1 MKITCEICKDLIPL
15 VQDGVASK
23 DSEDAVHEHIRECQ
37 ECADLFYGKNHA
49 QNMDETRIMRKAKR
63 YMNSVLT
70 VLLFVFIVVG
80 VFMTDGMNVM
90 MNTVIMPVTGT
101 LSYIVFQ
108 KSSFWRTP
116 VIIIVFTIVSHLLS
130 LIQGNEGYVDLG
142 SVIMFGFLY
151 SVFALCGI
159 VIAALLYYAFR
170 KEHL

>member
-49 QNMDETRIMRKAKR
+49 QNMDETRIMRKAKC

-130 LIQGNEGYVDLG
+130 LIQGN
-142 SVIMFGFLY
+142 
-151 SVFALCGI
+151 
-159 VIAALLYYAFR
+159 
-170 KEHL
+170 